1 MNNGET
7 RWRYWVQLPR
17 VWLRLFS
24 VVWGFKQFPR
34 QLRCCCL
41 NYFVLEVACY
51 VFVRLATLLLF
62 TLRCVAGPH
71 PSLIPSANIRLSHL
85 SRASTMDIVG
95 DLLRKVGVRFLLQ
108 ALPFVISLL
117 SYKLVHLNRRNSSKN
132 TGVWVLEIKII
143 HKFYLTQTLTRVFE
157 KSSTEWRQKANKW
170 LNQCPHCSNVLDPR
184 YLDSNFI
191 VVEQYRY

>member
-1 MNNGET
+1 MLKQDGGTGFNRLEYG
-7 RWRYWVQLPR
+7 YAYS
-17 VWLRLFS
+17 VWSGVLSNFLDS
-24 VVWGFKQFPR
+24 SDVV
-34 QLRCCCL
+34 
-41 NYFVLEVACY
+41 VLKVACY

-95 DLLRKVGVRFLLQ
+95 DLLRKVGVRFLLH

-132 TGVWVLEIKII
+132 TGV
-143 HKFYLTQTLTRVFE
+143 
-157 KSSTEWRQKANKW
+157 
-170 LNQCPHCSNVLDPR
+170 
-184 YLDSNFI
+184 
-191 VVEQYRY
+191 

>member
-1 MNNGET
+1 MAVLASIA
-7 RWRYWVQLPR
+7 W

-41 NYFVLEVACY
+41 NYLALKVACY
-51 VFVRLATLLLF
+51 VLVRLATLLLF

-108 ALPFVISLL
+108 ALPFVISLF

-132 TGVWVLEIKII
+132 TGVWVLKIKII
-143 HKFYLTQTLTRVFE
+143 HKFYLTQTLT
-157 KSSTEWRQKANKW
+157 QKANKW

>member
-7 RWRYWVQLPR
+7 RVNGGTGFNCLEFGYAYS
-17 VWLRLFS
+17 VWSGVLSNFL
-24 VVWGFKQFPR
+24 G
-34 QLRCCCL
+34 CCCL

-51 VFVRLATLLLF
+51 VFVRRATLLLF

-95 DLLRKVGVRFLLQ
+95 DLLRKVGVRFLQQ

-117 SYKLVHLNRRNSSKN
+117 SYKLVHLNRR
-132 TGVWVLEIKII
+132 
-143 HKFYLTQTLTRVFE
+143 
-157 KSSTEWRQKANKW
+157 KSSN
-170 LNQCPHCSNVLDPR
+170 NSGV
-184 YLDSNFI
+184 
-191 VVEQYRY
+191 